1 MDNLSKSL
9 DQISLEKKRFF
20 RNNFRNRFR
29 YQRRLNQNFQ
39 NQQRNNFRKKN
50 FSRDLRK
57 RVSIFNLDK
66 SYTNEQLKSL
76 FEQYGKL
83 TRCGLRLNRMGESKG
98 SGDVQFERH
107 EDALN
112 AIEKINKTTIGNS
125 IVDVRFSNNLRR
137 VNLRRRLRNLRIGN
151 RRNFGFRN
159 RNFRRRIRNDRANLR
174 RRGQGRKRRVF
185 KRSLGRRRRV

>member
-1 MDNLSKSL
+1 MDKLSKSL
-9 DQISLEKKRFF
+9 DEISSENKRFF
-20 RNNFRNRFR
+20 RRNFPNRNR
-29 YQRRLNQNFQ
+29 YQRRTNQNFQ
-39 NQQRNNFRKKN
+39 NQQRNTFRKKN

-57 RVSIFNLDK
+57 RVSIFNLEK

-83 TRCGLRLNRMGESKG
+83 TRCGLRLNRMGESRG

-125 IVDVRFSNNLRR
+125 VVDVRFSNNLRR

-151 RRNFGFRN
+151 RRNFNRN
-159 RNFRRRIRNDRANLR
+159 RNFRRRIRNDRGNLR

-185 KRSLGRRRRV
+185 KRSLGRRRRI

>member
-1 MDNLSKSL
+1 MDKLTKSL
-9 DQISLEKKRFF
+9 DEISSENKRFF
-20 RNNFRNRFR
+20 RRNFPNRNR
-29 YQRRLNQNFQ
+29 YQRRTNQNFQ
-39 NQQRNNFRKKN
+39 NQQRNNFRRKN

-57 RVSIFNLDK
+57 RVSIFNLEK

-125 IVDVRFSNNLRR
+125 VVDVRFTNNLRR

-151 RRNFGFRN
+151 RRNFNFRN
-159 RNFRRRIRNDRANLR
+159 RNFRRRRNDRGNLR

-185 KRSLGRRRRV
+185 KRSLGRRRRI

>member
-1 MDNLSKSL
+1 MDKLSKSL
-9 DQISLEKKRFF
+9 DEISSENKRFF
-20 RNNFRNRFR
+20 RRNFPNRNR
-29 YQRRLNQNFQ
+29 YQRRTNQNFQ
-39 NQQRNNFRKKN
+39 NQQRNTFRKKN

-57 RVSIFNLDK
+57 RVSIFNLEK

-83 TRCGLRLNRMGESKG
+83 TRCGLRLNRMGESRG

-125 IVDVRFSNNLRR
+125 VVDVRFSNNLRR

-151 RRNFGFRN
+151 RRNFNRN
-159 RNFRRRIRNDRANLR
+159 RNFRRRIRNDRVNLR